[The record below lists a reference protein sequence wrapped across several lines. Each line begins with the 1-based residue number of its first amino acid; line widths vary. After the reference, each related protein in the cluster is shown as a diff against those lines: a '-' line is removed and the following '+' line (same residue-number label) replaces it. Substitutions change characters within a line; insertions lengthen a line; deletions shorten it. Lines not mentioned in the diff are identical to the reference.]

1 MEIVGDKFEFVDFVL
16 YQLWKVESSTKER
29 LMSTNLED
37 IGITATQN
45 PQVFLK
51 NIIFN
56 DGTKLPLNYN
66 SIIVFTGAN
75 NSGKSQVLRDVET
88 GLDKSNSSPTIVI
101 KDIEYDFLGTIDEA
115 TFLKEHF
122 NVNQNGY
129 YEIFESGIAF
139 DKITLRSWWEN
150 RTFYNGLHLLF
161 IKRLSTERRL
171 TSSNA
176 LQRNDHPE
184 RNPIYKLN
192 QNELLAQKLSDYFR
206 QAFGYDLIVN
216 RSDMRTI
223 PLHTG
228 KAPDKTAFTIANQDE
243 YYNQVTKLPK
253 LQEQGDGMRSFASIL
268 LDTFTSE
275 YSITLID
282 EPEAFLHPPQAR
294 LLGKMLANNNPDNRQ
309 LLISTHSE
317 EFLKGLLD
325 ANSENVT
332 VIRINRDN
340 NINGMSL
347 LQNDKIKKLW
357 GNPILRYSN
366 ILSGLFH
373 EKVVVCESDY
383 DCLFYQAIID
393 SIYEHKNEIAPDIL
407 FTHCGGKTRIKD
419 VVSALKA
426 VNVPV
431 AAICDFDLLN
441 ASQNF
446 KPITAS
452 FGIDWGVVLSTDM
465 KIIYDSM
472 NAKSSSANNA
482 WDQIKKVGKAGF
494 TGNEPAAYEKV
505 EAACKSAGLFVVP
518 VGEMECFD
526 KTVNREKKD
535 WVYHVLENYDLAT
548 EEKLEEARKFV
559 QVIVDYK
566 SL

>member
-1 MEIVGDKFEFVDFVL
+1 M
-16 YQLWKVESSTKER
+16 R
-29 LMSTNLED
+29 MNLEVNET
-37 IGITATQN
+37 TAIQK

-51 NIIFN
+51 NITFN
-56 DGTKLPLNYN
+56 DDTKLSLNYN
-66 SIIVFTGAN
+66 SVIVFTGAN

-88 GLDKSNSSPTIVI
+88 GLDGSNSFPTIVI
-101 KDIEYDFLGTIDEA
+101 KDTEHVFLGKIDET
-115 TFLKEHF
+115 TFFREHF
-122 NVNQNGY
+122 NVNQQGHY
-129 YEIFESGIAF
+129 KTFEFGGIF
-139 DKITLRSWWEN
+139 DKSTLQSLWKN
-150 RTFYNGLHLLF
+150 RTLYNGLHLLF

-176 LQRNDHPE
+176 LRRNDNPE

-192 QNELLAQKLSDYFR
+192 QNESLAQKLSEYFR
-206 QAFGYDLIVN
+206 QAFGSDLVVN
-216 RSDMRTI
+216 RNDMQTI

-228 KAPDKTAFTIANQDE
+228 QAPDKTAFTIAEQDE
-243 YYNQVTKLPK
+243 YYSQVNELPK
-253 LQEQGDGMRSFASIL
+253 LQDQGDGMRSFASIL

-294 LLGKMLANNNPDNRQ
+294 LLGKMLANNNPTDRQ

-317 EFLKGLLD
+317 DFLQGLLD

-332 VIRINRDN
+332 VIRINRDS
-340 NINGMSL
+340 NINRMSV

-383 DCLFYQAIID
+383 DCLFYQAILD
-393 SIYEHKNEIAPDIL
+393 AIYEYKNEIAPDIL

-419 VVSALKA
+419 VVIALKA
-426 VNVPV
+426 VNVPI

-441 ASQNF
+441 ASNNF

-452 FGIDWGVVLSTDM
+452 FGINWEVTLSADM

-472 NAKSSSANNA
+472 NAKSSGANNA
-482 WDQIKKVGKAGF
+482 WDQIKKVGKSGF

-548 EEKLEEARKFV
+548 EAKLEEARKFV
-559 QVIVDYK
+559 REIVDYK
-566 SL
+566 PFESLD

>member
-1 MEIVGDKFEFVDFVL
+1 
-16 YQLWKVESSTKER
+16 
-29 LMSTNLED
+29 MSTNLED
-37 IGITATQN
+37 SVITTIQK

-51 NIIFN
+51 SIIFN
-56 DGTKLPLNYN
+56 DETQLPLNYN
-66 SIIVFTGAN
+66 SVIVFTGAN
-75 NSGKSQVLRDVET
+75 NSGKSQVLRDVEMN
-88 GLDKSNSSPTIVI
+88 LDKDKSNSFQTIVI
-101 KDIEYDFLGTIDEA
+101 KDIKYDFLGTIDEA
-115 TFLKEHF
+115 TFLRERF
-122 NVNQNGY
+122 NVNQQGC
-129 YEIFESGIAF
+129 YEIFESGCAF
-139 DKITLRSWWEN
+139 EKSTLQEYWQN
-150 RTFYNGLHLLF
+150 HTFYGGFHLLF
-161 IKRLSTERRL
+161 VKRLSTERRL

-176 LQRNDHPE
+176 LQRNDQPE

-192 QNELLAQKLSDYFR
+192 QSESLAQKLSDYFR

-216 RSDMRTI
+216 RNDMRTI
-223 PLHTG
+223 PLHIG
-228 KAPDKTAFTIANQDE
+228 QAPDKTAFTIANQDE

-317 EFLKGLLD
+317 DFLQGLLD

-332 VIRINRDN
+332 VIRINRDSE
-340 NINGMSL
+340 INRMSV

-383 DCLFYQAIID
+383 DCLFYQAIMNA
-393 SIYEHKNEIAPDIL
+393 IYEYKNEIAPDIL

-446 KPITAS
+446 KPIIAS
-452 FGIDWGVVLSTDM
+452 FEIDWEVVLSADM

-472 NAKSSSANNA
+472 NAKSSDANNA
-482 WDQIKKVGKAGF
+482 WDKIKKVGKAGF
-494 TGNEPAAYEKV
+494 IDNEPAAYEKV

-526 KTVNREKKD
+526 KTVNKEKKD

-566 SL
+566 PF

>member
-1 MEIVGDKFEFVDFVL
+1 MC
-16 YQLWKVESSTKER
+16 
-29 LMSTNLED
+29 MNLED
-37 IGITATQN
+37 NETTAIQK

-51 NIIFN
+51 NITFN
-56 DGTKLPLNYN
+56 DDTKLSLNYN
-66 SIIVFTGAN
+66 SVIVFTGAN

-88 GLDKSNSSPTIVI
+88 GLDNSIPFSTIVI
-101 KDIEYDFLGTIDEA
+101 KNIEYDFLGNIDET
-115 TFLKEHF
+115 TFLRERF
-122 NVNQNGY
+122 SVNQRGF
-129 YEIFESGIAF
+129 YEVVESGRAF
-139 DKITLRSWWEN
+139 DISTLQSSWEN
-150 RTFYNGLHLLF
+150 RTLYNGLHLLF

-171 TSSNA
+171 ISSNA
-176 LQRNDHPE
+176 LQRNDDPE

-192 QNELLAQKLSDYFR
+192 HNESLAQELSEYFR
-206 QAFGYDLIVN
+206 QAFGSDLVVN
-216 RSDMRTI
+216 RNDMRTI

-228 KAPDKTAFTIANQDE
+228 QAPNKRAFTIAEQDE
-243 YYNQVTKLPK
+243 YYSQVNELPK
-253 LQEQGDGMRSFASIL
+253 LQDQGDGMRSFASIL

-294 LLGKMLANNNPDNRQ
+294 LLGKMLANNNPNDRQ

-317 EFLKGLLD
+317 DFLQGLLD

-332 VIRINRDN
+332 VIRINRDS
-340 NINGMSL
+340 NINRMSV
-347 LQNDKIKKLW
+347 LQNNKIKKLW
-357 GNPILRYSN
+357 SNPILRYSN

-393 SIYEHKNEIAPDIL
+393 AMYEHKNEIAPDIL

-419 VVSALKA
+419 VVIALKA

-431 AAICDFDLLN
+431 AAICDFDVLN
-441 ASQNF
+441 SKNIF
-446 KPITAS
+446 KPITAA
-452 FGIDWGVVLSTDM
+452 FEIDWNVTLSADM

-472 NAKSSSANNA
+472 NAKNSGENNA
-482 WDQIKKVGKAGF
+482 WDQIKKVGKSGF

-548 EEKLEEARKFV
+548 EAKLEEARRFV
-559 QVIVDYK
+559 QEIVDYK
-566 SL
+566 PL

>member
-1 MEIVGDKFEFVDFVL
+1 MSINPEEIGTTTIQK
-16 YQLWKVESSTKER
+16 
-29 LMSTNLED
+29 
-37 IGITATQN
+37 
-45 PQVFLK
+45 PQVFIK
-51 NIIFN
+51 NIVFN
-56 DGTKLPLNYN
+56 DDTQITLNYN
-66 SIIVFTGAN
+66 SVIVFTGAN

-88 GLDKSNSSPTIVI
+88 GLDKSNVFPTIVI
-101 KDIEYDFLGTIDEA
+101 KDIEYDFLGNIDEA
-115 TFLKEHF
+115 TFFREHF
-122 NVNQNGY
+122 NVNQQGY
-129 YEIFESGIAF
+129 YVIRESGVSF
-139 DKITLRSWWEN
+139 RKSELQGYWQDR
-150 RTFYNGLHLLF
+150 RFFGGLHLLF
-161 IKRLSTERRL
+161 IKRLSTEHRL
-171 TSSNA
+171 ISSNA
-176 LQRNDHPE
+176 LQRNDQPE

-192 QNELLAQKLSDYFR
+192 KSESLAQKLSDYFR
-206 QAFGYDLIVN
+206 QAFGSDLIVN
-216 RSDMRTI
+216 RNDMQTI

-228 KAPDKTAFTIANQDE
+228 QAPDKTAFTIADQDE

-317 EFLKGLLD
+317 DFLQGLLD

-332 VIRINRDN
+332 VIRINRDS
-340 NINGMSL
+340 NINRMSV

-383 DCLFYQAIID
+383 DCLFYQAILD
-393 SIYEHKNEIAPDIL
+393 AIYEYKNEIAPDIL

-419 VVSALKA
+419 VVIALKA
-426 VNVPV
+426 VNVPI

-441 ASQNF
+441 ASNNF

-452 FGIDWGVVLSTDM
+452 FGINWEVTLSADM

-472 NAKSSSANNA
+472 NAKSSGANNA
-482 WDQIKKVGKAGF
+482 WDQIKKVGKSGF

-548 EEKLEEARKFV
+548 EAKLEEARKFV
-559 QVIVDYK
+559 REIVDYK
-566 SL
+566 PL

>member
-1 MEIVGDKFEFVDFVL
+1 
-16 YQLWKVESSTKER
+16 
-29 LMSTNLED
+29 MSTNLED
-37 IGITATQN
+37 IGITDIQN

-56 DGTKLPLNYN
+56 DGTQLPLNNN
-66 SIIVFTGAN
+66 SVIVFTGAN

-88 GLDKSNSSPTIVI
+88 GLDKSNLSPTIVI

-115 TFLKEHF
+115 TFLKGRF
-122 NVNQNGY
+122 NVKQNGY
-129 YEIFESGIAF
+129 YEMFESGLAF
-139 DKITLRSWWEN
+139 EKSTLRSWWEN

-161 IKRLSTERRL
+161 IKRLSTECRL

-176 LQRNDHPE
+176 LQRDDHPE

-192 QNELLAQKLSDYFR
+192 QNESLAQKLSDYFR

-228 KAPDKTAFTIANQDE
+228 QAPDKTAFTIANQDE

-309 LLISTHSE
+309 LLISTHNE

-332 VIRINRDN
+332 VIRINRDS
-340 NINGMSL
+340 NINRMSV

-431 AAICDFDLLN
+431 AAICDFDILN

-446 KPITAS
+446 KLITAS
-452 FGIDWGVVLSTDM
+452 FGIDWEVVLSADM

-472 NAKSSSANNA
+472 NAKNSSANNA

-494 TGNEPAAYEKV
+494 TGNEPVAYEKV
-505 EAACKSAGLFVVP
+505 EAVCKSAGLFVVP

-535 WVYHVLENYDLAT
+535 WVHHVLENYDLAT

-566 SL
+566 PL

>member
-1 MEIVGDKFEFVDFVL
+1 
-16 YQLWKVESSTKER
+16 
-29 LMSTNLED
+29 MSTNLED
-37 IGITATQN
+37 IGITAIQN

-56 DGTKLPLNYN
+56 DGTQLPLNYN
-66 SIIVFTGAN
+66 SVIVFTGAN

-88 GLDKSNSSPTIVI
+88 GLDESNSSPTIVI

-115 TFLKEHF
+115 TFLKGRF
-122 NVNQNGY
+122 NVKQNGY
-129 YEIFESGIAF
+129 YEMFESGLTF
-139 DKITLRSWWEN
+139 EKSVLRSWWEN

-161 IKRLSTERRL
+161 IKRLSTECRL

-184 RNPIYKLN
+184 QNPIYKLN
-192 QNELLAQKLSDYFR
+192 QNESLAQKLSDYFR

-228 KAPDKTAFTIANQDE
+228 QAPDKTAFTIANQDE

-332 VIRINRDN
+332 VIRINRDS
-340 NINGMSL
+340 NINRMSV

-357 GNPILRYSN
+357 SNPILRYSN
-366 ILSGLFH
+366 ILTGLFH

-431 AAICDFDLLN
+431 AAICDFDILN

-452 FGIDWGVVLSTDM
+452 FGIDWGVVLYADM

-472 NAKSSSANNA
+472 NAKSSSVNNA
-482 WDQIKKVGKAGF
+482 WNQIKKVGKAGF
-494 TGNEPAAYEKV
+494 TGNESVAYEKV
-505 EAACKSAGLFVVP
+505 EAVCKSAGLFVVP

-535 WVYHVLENYDLAT
+535 WVHHVLENYDLAT

-566 SL
+566 PL

>member
-115 TFLKEHF
+115 TFLKGRF
-122 NVNQNGY
+122 NVKQNGY
-129 YEIFESGIAF
+129 YEIFESGVALE
-139 DKITLRSWWEN
+139 KSTLRSWWEN
-150 RTFYNGLHLLF
+150 RTFYSGLHLLF
-161 IKRLSTERRL
+161 IKRLSTECRL

-176 LQRNDHPE
+176 LQRDDHPE

-192 QNELLAQKLSDYFR
+192 QNESLAQKLSDYFR

-228 KAPDKTAFTIANQDE
+228 QAPDKTAFTIANQDE

-325 ANSENVT
+325 ANSENVI
-332 VIRINRDN
+332 VIRINRDS
-340 NINGMSL
+340 NINRMSV

-431 AAICDFDLLN
+431 AAICDFDILN

-446 KPITAS
+446 KLITAS
-452 FGIDWGVVLSTDM
+452 FGIDWEVVLSADM

-482 WDQIKKVGKAGF
+482 WNQIKKVGKAGF
-494 TGNEPAAYEKV
+494 TGNEPVAYEKV
-505 EAACKSAGLFVVP
+505 EAVCKSAGLFVVP

-535 WVYHVLENYDLAT
+535 WVYYVLENYDLAT

-566 SL
+566 PL

>member
-1 MEIVGDKFEFVDFVL
+1 
-16 YQLWKVESSTKER
+16 
-29 LMSTNLED
+29 MSTNLED
-37 IGITATQN
+37 IGITAIQN

-56 DGTKLPLNYN
+56 DGTQLPLNYN
-66 SIIVFTGAN
+66 SVIVFTGAN

-88 GLDKSNSSPTIVI
+88 GLDKSNSSPSIVI

-115 TFLKEHF
+115 TFLKGRF
-122 NVNQNGY
+122 NVKQNGY
-129 YEIFESGIAF
+129 YEMFESGLAF
-139 DKITLRSWWEN
+139 EKSTLRSWWEN

-161 IKRLSTERRL
+161 IKRLSTECRL

-192 QNELLAQKLSDYFR
+192 QNESLAQKLSDYFR

-216 RSDMRTI
+216 RSDMQTI

-228 KAPDKTAFTIANQDE
+228 QAPDKTAFTIANQDE

-332 VIRINRDN
+332 VIRINRDS
-340 NINGMSL
+340 NINRMSV

-431 AAICDFDLLN
+431 AAICDFDILN
-441 ASQNF
+441 ASPNF
-446 KPITAS
+446 KLITAS
-452 FGIDWGVVLSTDM
+452 FGIDWGVVLSADM

-472 NAKSSSANNA
+472 NAKNSSANNA
-482 WDQIKKVGKAGF
+482 WNQIKKVGKAGF
-494 TGNEPAAYEKV
+494 IGNEAVAYDKV
-505 EAACKSAGLFVVP
+505 EAVCKSAGLFVVP

-535 WVYHVLENYDLAT
+535 WVHHVLENYDLAT

-566 SL
+566 PL